1 VLVYAYREDLPRHAE
16 FRAWL
21 EDVLNSPRPYAV
33 SDEVLAGF
41 LRVVTHP
48 RVFKTRS
55 DLDSALAF
63 AQMVRDQPN
72 AVHVAPGPWHWG
84 LFVDLCRAVEARG
97 NLIPDAFL
105 AAVAIET
112 GSELVTTDR
121 DFARF
126 PGLRWRHPLD

>member
-1 VLVYAYREDLPRHAE
+1 MLVYAYREDLPRHAE

-72 AVHVAPGPWHWG
+72 AVQVAPGQWHWG
-84 LFVDLCRAVEARG
+84 LFVDLCDAVEARG
-97 NLIPDAFL
+97 NLVPDAFL
-105 AAVAIET
+105 AALAIET